1 MFRKTGLFYWWV
13 ILLVIV
19 IDLVTKQLVVNN
31 IPYQG
36 NIELIPCQ
44 SLVHVYNTGAAFSFL
59 SDSGG
64 WQAYLFIGIALLAV
78 GFISVALYRTSR
90 SKLMYCLSLALICGG
105 AVGNVIDRVYY
116 GYVIDFIL
124 FYIRGV
130 FTYPAFNIADC
141 AICTGVAILVI
152 YSIFFEK
159 NGGEKAD
166 EK

>member
-1 MFRKTGLFYWWV
+1 MLGRTGLFYWWV
-13 ILLVIV
+13 ILLVIAFDLLTKLLV
-19 IDLVTKQLVVNN
+19 INN

-36 NIELIPCQ
+36 TVELIPCL

-78 GFISVALYRTSR
+78 VFITVALYRTPR
-90 SKLMYCLSLALICGG
+90 GKWMYCLSLALICGG
-105 AVGNVIDRVYY
+105 AVGNVIDRLYY

-141 AICTGVAILVI
+141 AICIGVALLLV
-152 YSIFFEK
+152 YTVFFEK
-159 NGGEKAD
+159 KDQENRNDK
-166 EK
+166 

>member
-36 NIELIPCQ
+36 NIELMPCL

-78 GFISVALYRTSR
+78 GFISAALYRASR

-141 AICTGVAILVI
+141 AICIGVAILVV

-159 NGGEKAD
+159 KDGEKAD

>member
-36 NIELIPCQ
+36 NIELMPCL

-59 SDSGG
+59 SDSSG

-78 GFISVALYRTSR
+78 GFISAALYRASR

-141 AICTGVAILVI
+141 AICIGVAILVV

-159 NGGEKAD
+159 KDGEKAD